1 MSRRNRRI
9 PLDLYVNKLINGV
22 PFMVRTS
29 NLSKGGVFVHR
40 LIEPE
45 TPVDAH
51 IALEFTL
58 PGSKEV
64 LWAEAEISHGSRE
77 GGVGL
82 SFRDLTPRVARK
94 INDFVDSS
102 SGLTAIPIGI

>member
-1 MSRRNRRI
+1 
-9 PLDLYVNKLINGV
+9 LDLYVNKLINGV

-29 NLSKGGVFVHR
+29 NLSKGGVHVHR

-58 PGSKEV
+58 PGSGEV
-64 LWAEAEISHGSRE
+64 LWAEAEVSHGDGKGSI
-77 GGVGL
+77 GL

-94 INDFVDSS
+94 INEFVDSS

>member
-1 MSRRNRRI
+1 MSRSNRRI
-9 PLDLYVNKLINGV
+9 PLDLYMNKLINGV
-22 PFMVRTS
+22 PYMVRTA
-29 NLSKGGVFVHR
+29 NLSRGGVLVHR

-45 TPVDAH
+45 TPTDAH

-58 PGSKEV
+58 PGSDEV
-64 LWAEAEISHGSRE
+64 LWAEAEVSHGRD
-77 GGVGL
+77 GGSVGL

-94 INDFVDSS
+94 LSEFVDSS